1 MERLRSEHMAG
12 QGGAVPPFGCVYR
25 LSGSLPGSV
34 GAAQVGGEAGGAFGG
49 EAAVFVG
56 DAAADWRRVAAVGV
70 FETGADTEFAGFV
83 TAGHS
88 AEQAGV
94 AAFAF
99 VVGGNGAFRVVRA
112 FELEQVIAAAALV
125 GDVGVAQ
132 HHAFAALGFDLAQEL
147 LGMGSIAHGGLRD
160 NGDFGL
166 RVGSEVALHEGEA
179 LIQVARGLRRVENVQ
194 LDAAPIAVGAADG
207 GGNLLECAAPAV
219 ELAVERVGRE
229 IAGETGGRG
238 EGVALAA
245 DEFVPVP
252 IGTHAVEFFAH
263 RPAGNVLAV
272 VFFGQDKVGRGV
284 QGGGEQEGGEDGE
297 EWFHSR
303 FCLDG
308 SVEAT

>member
-1 MERLRSEHMAG
+1 MAG

-34 GAAQVGGEAGGAFGG
+34 GAAQVGGEAGRAFGG

-70 FETGADTEFAGFV
+70 FETRADAEFAGFV
-83 TAGHS
+83 AAGHG

-112 FELEQVIAAAALV
+112 FEFEQIVAAAALI
-125 GDVGVAQ
+125 GDIGVAQ

-147 LGMGSIAHGGLRD
+147 LGMGGIAHGGLRN

-166 RVGSEVALHEGEA
+166 RVGGEVALHEGEA
-179 LIQVARGLRRVENVQ
+179 LIQVARGLGRVENVQ

-219 ELAVERVGRE
+219 ELAVKRIGRE
-229 IAGETGGRG
+229 IAGETGRRG

-252 IGTHAVEFFAH
+252 IGAHAVELFAH
-263 RPAGNVLAV
+263 RPAGNVLAA
-272 VFFGQDKVGRGV
+272 VFFG
-284 QGGGEQEGGEDGE
+284 
-297 EWFHSR
+297 
-303 FCLDG
+303 
-308 SVEAT
+308 